1 MSKVIFNDKQIKVL
15 AKNPNVL
22 RVSDKAITYS
32 EEFKNKFIEEN
43 SKGILPRKIFE
54 DNGFD
59 IEIIGLKRIEQSAAR
74 CRKKYAD
81 MGVLGLKD
89 SRKSNSGR
97 PLLRELTAQEEIE
110 RLKAKISLLEI
121 ENEFL
126 KKAAAFFAKE
136 ID

>member
-74 CRKKYAD
+74 WREKYAD

-126 KKAAAFFAKE
+126 KKLDE
-136 ID
+136 IERK

>member
-1 MSKVIFNDKQIKVL
+1 MSKIIFNDKQIKVL
-15 AKNPNVL
+15 AKNPNVS
-22 RVSDKAITYS
+22 RVSDKSITYS
-32 EEFKNKFIEEN
+32 EEFKNKFIVEN

-54 DNGFD
+54 ENGFD

-74 CRKKYAD
+74 WREKYAD

-89 SRKSNSGR
+89 SRTSNSGR
-97 PLLRELTAQEEIE
+97 PLIRELTTQEEIE

-126 KKAAAFFAKE
+126 KKLDE
-136 ID
+136 IERK

>member
-1 MSKVIFNDKQIKVL
+1 MSKVIFNDKQIKLL

-32 EEFKNKFIEEN
+32 EEFKNRFIEEN
-43 SKGILPRKIFE
+43 SKGVLPRKIFE

-59 IEIIGLKRIEQSAAR
+59 IEIIGLKRIEQSASR
-74 CRKKYAD
+74 WRKKYAD

-126 KKAAAFFAKE
+126 KKLDE
-136 ID
+136 IERK

>member
-74 CRKKYAD
+74 WRKKYLD

-89 SRKSNSGR
+89 SRTSNSGR

-126 KKAAAFFAKE
+126 KKLDE
-136 ID
+136 IERK

>member
-1 MSKVIFNDKQIKVL
+1 MSKIIFNDKQIKLL
-15 AKNPNVL
+15 AKNPNVS
-22 RVSDKAITYS
+22 RVSDKSITYS

-59 IEIIGLKRIEQSAAR
+59 IEIIGLKRIEQAAAR
-74 CRKKYAD
+74 WRKKYLD

-89 SRKSNSGR
+89 SRTSNSGR

-126 KKAAAFFAKE
+126 KKLDE
-136 ID
+136 IERK

>member
-1 MSKVIFNDKQIKVL
+1 MSKVIFNDKQIKLL

-32 EEFKNKFIEEN
+32 EEFKNKFIVEN

-54 DNGFD
+54 ENGFD

-74 CRKKYAD
+74 WKKKYAD

-89 SRKSNSGR
+89 SRTSNSGR

-126 KKAAAFFAKE
+126 KKLDE
-136 ID
+136 IERK

>member
-1 MSKVIFNDKQIKVL
+1 MSKVIFNDKQIKLL

-22 RVSDKAITYS
+22 KVSDKAITYS

-74 CRKKYAD
+74 WRKKYLN

-89 SRKSNSGR
+89 SRTSNSGR

-126 KKAAAFFAKE
+126 KKLDE
-136 ID
+136 IERK

>member
-1 MSKVIFNDKQIKVL
+1 MSKVIFNDKQIKLL

-32 EEFKNKFIEEN
+32 EEFKNRFIEEN
-43 SKGILPRKIFE
+43 SKGVLPRKIFE

-59 IEIIGLKRIEQSAAR
+59 IEIIGLKRIEQAAAR
-74 CRKKYAD
+74 WRKKYLD

-89 SRKSNSGR
+89 SRTSNSGR

-126 KKAAAFFAKE
+126 KKLDE
-136 ID
+136 IERK

>member
-1 MSKVIFNDKQIKVL
+1 MSKIIFTDKQIKVL
-15 AKNPNVL
+15 AKNPNVS
-22 RVSDKAITYS
+22 RVSDKSITYS
-32 EEFKNKFIEEN
+32 EEFKNKFIVEN

-54 DNGFD
+54 ENGFD

-74 CRKKYAD
+74 WRKKYAD

-89 SRKSNSGR
+89 SRTSNSGR

-110 RLKAKISLLEI
+110 RLKSKISLLEI

-126 KKAAAFFAKE
+126 KKLDE
-136 ID
+136 IERK

>member
-59 IEIIGLKRIEQSAAR
+59 IEIIGLKRIEQSASR
-74 CRKKYAD
+74 WRKKYAD

-126 KKAAAFFAKE
+126 KKLDE
-136 ID
+136 IERK

>member
-32 EEFKNKFIEEN
+32 EEFKNKFIVEN

-74 CRKKYAD
+74 WRKKYAD

-89 SRKSNSGR
+89 SRTSNSGR
-97 PLLRELTAQEEIE
+97 PLLRELTVQEEIE

-126 KKAAAFFAKE
+126 KKLDE
-136 ID
+136 IERK

>member
-43 SKGILPRKIFE
+43 SKGVLPRKIFE

-74 CRKKYAD
+74 WREKYAD

-97 PLLRELTAQEEIE
+97 PLLRELTVQEEIE

-126 KKAAAFFAKE
+126 KKLDE
-136 ID
+136 IERK

>member
-1 MSKVIFNDKQIKVL
+1 MSKVIFNDKQIKFL

-22 RVSDKAITYS
+22 KVSDKAITYS

-59 IEIIGLKRIEQSAAR
+59 IEIIGLKRIEQAAAR
-74 CRKKYAD
+74 WRKKYLD

-89 SRKSNSGR
+89 SRTSNSGR

-126 KKAAAFFAKE
+126 KKLDE
-136 ID
+136 IERK

>member
-1 MSKVIFNDKQIKVL
+1 MSKVIFNDKKIKVL

-32 EEFKNKFIEEN
+32 VEFKNRFIEEN
-43 SKGILPRKIFE
+43 SKGVLPRKIFE
-54 DNGFD
+54 DNGFE

-74 CRKKYAD
+74 WREKYAD

-126 KKAAAFFAKE
+126 KKLDE
-136 ID
+136 IERK

>member
-32 EEFKNKFIEEN
+32 EEFKNKFIVEN

-54 DNGFD
+54 ENGFD

-74 CRKKYAD
+74 WREKYAD

-97 PLLRELTAQEEIE
+97 PLLRELTTQEEIE

-126 KKAAAFFAKE
+126 KKLDE
-136 ID
+136 IERK

>member
-32 EEFKNKFIEEN
+32 EEFKNKFIVEN

-54 DNGFD
+54 ENGFD

-74 CRKKYAD
+74 WKKKYAD

-89 SRKSNSGR
+89 SRTGNSGR
-97 PLLRELTAQEEIE
+97 PLLRELTTQEEIE

-126 KKAAAFFAKE
+126 KKLDE
-136 ID
+136 IKRK

>member
-1 MSKVIFNDKQIKVL
+1 MSKVIFNDKQIKLL

-32 EEFKNKFIEEN
+32 EEFKNRFIEEN
-43 SKGILPRKIFE
+43 SKGVLPRKIFE

-74 CRKKYAD
+74 WREKYAD

-126 KKAAAFFAKE
+126 KKLDE
-136 ID
+136 IERK

>member
-32 EEFKNKFIEEN
+32 EEFKNRFIEEN
-43 SKGILPRKIFE
+43 SKGVLPRKIFE

-74 CRKKYAD
+74 WREKYAD

-126 KKAAAFFAKE
+126 KKLDE
-136 ID
+136 IERK

>member
-15 AKNPNVL
+15 AKNPNIL

-32 EEFKNKFIEEN
+32 EEFKNKFIVEN

-54 DNGFD
+54 ENGFD
-59 IEIIGLKRIEQSAAR
+59 IEIIGLKRIEQSASR
-74 CRKKYAD
+74 WRKKYAD

-89 SRKSNSGR
+89 SRTSNSGR

-126 KKAAAFFAKE
+126 KKLDE
-136 ID
+136 IERK

>member
-32 EEFKNKFIEEN
+32 VEFKNRFIEEN
-43 SKGILPRKIFE
+43 SKGVLPRKIFE

-74 CRKKYAD
+74 WREKYAD

-126 KKAAAFFAKE
+126 KKLDE
-136 ID
+136 IERK

>member
-1 MSKVIFNDKQIKVL
+1 MSKVIFNDKQIKLL

-74 CRKKYAD
+74 WRKKYLD

-89 SRKSNSGR
+89 SRTSNSGR

-126 KKAAAFFAKE
+126 KKLDE
-136 ID
+136 IERK

>member
-1 MSKVIFNDKQIKVL
+1 MSKVIFNDKQIKLL

-22 RVSDKAITYS
+22 KVSDKAITYS

-59 IEIIGLKRIEQSAAR
+59 IEIIGLKRIEQSASR
-74 CRKKYAD
+74 WRKKYLD

-89 SRKSNSGR
+89 SRTSNSGR

-126 KKAAAFFAKE
+126 KKLVE
-136 ID
+136 IERK

>member
-74 CRKKYAD
+74 WRKKYAD

-126 KKAAAFFAKE
+126 KKLDE
-136 ID
+136 IERK

>member
-32 EEFKNKFIEEN
+32 EEFKNKFIVEN

-54 DNGFD
+54 ENGFD

-74 CRKKYAD
+74 WRKKYAD

-89 SRKSNSGR
+89 SRTSNSGR
-97 PLLRELTAQEEIE
+97 PLLRELTTQEEIE

-126 KKAAAFFAKE
+126 KKLDE
-136 ID
+136 IERK

>member
-32 EEFKNKFIEEN
+32 EEFKNKFIVEN

-74 CRKKYAD
+74 WRKKYAD

-126 KKAAAFFAKE
+126 KKLDE
-136 ID
+136 IERK

>member
-1 MSKVIFNDKQIKVL
+1 MSKVIFNDKKIKVL

-32 EEFKNKFIEEN
+32 EEFKNKFIVEN

-54 DNGFD
+54 ENGFD

-74 CRKKYAD
+74 WKKKYAD

-89 SRKSNSGR
+89 SRTGNSGR
-97 PLLRELTAQEEIE
+97 PLLRELTTQEEIE

-126 KKAAAFFAKE
+126 KKLDE
-136 ID
+136 IERK

>member
-1 MSKVIFNDKQIKVL
+1 MSKLIFNDKQIKLL
-15 AKNPNVL
+15 ANNPNVL
-22 RVSDKAITYS
+22 RVSDKVITYS
-32 EEFKNKFIEEN
+32 EEFKNKFIVEN

-74 CRKKYAD
+74 WRKKYAD
-81 MGVLGLKD
+81 MGVLGFKD

-126 KKAAAFFAKE
+126 KKLDE
-136 ID
+136 IERK

>member
-32 EEFKNKFIEEN
+32 EEFKNKFIVEN
-43 SKGILPRKIFE
+43 SKGVLPRKIFE

-59 IEIIGLKRIEQSAAR
+59 IEIIGLKRIEQSASR
-74 CRKKYAD
+74 WRKKYAD

-89 SRKSNSGR
+89 SRTGNSGR

-126 KKAAAFFAKE
+126 KKLDE
-136 ID
+136 IERK

>member
-1 MSKVIFNDKQIKVL
+1 MSKVIFNDKQIKLL

-22 RVSDKAITYS
+22 KVSDKAITYS
-32 EEFKNKFIEEN
+32 EEFKNKFIVEN

-59 IEIIGLKRIEQSAAR
+59 IEIIGLKRIEQSATR
-74 CRKKYAD
+74 WRKKYAA

-89 SRKSNSGR
+89 SRTSNSGR
-97 PLLRELTAQEEIE
+97 PILRELTAQEEME

-126 KKAAAFFAKE
+126 KKLDKIE
-136 ID
+136 RK

>member
-1 MSKVIFNDKQIKVL
+1 MSKVIFNDKQIKLL

-32 EEFKNKFIEEN
+32 EEFKNKFIVEN

-59 IEIIGLKRIEQSAAR
+59 IEIIGLKRIEQSASR
-74 CRKKYAD
+74 WRKKYAD

-89 SRKSNSGR
+89 SRTSNSGR

-110 RLKAKISLLEI
+110 RLKSKISLLEI

-126 KKAAAFFAKE
+126 KKLDE
-136 ID
+136 IERK

>member
-1 MSKVIFNDKQIKVL
+1 MSKVIFNDKQIKFL

-74 CRKKYAD
+74 WRKRYAD

-97 PLLRELTAQEEIE
+97 PLVRDLTAQEEIE
-110 RLKAKISLLEI
+110 KLKAKISLLEI

-126 KKAAAFFAKE
+126 KKLDKIE
-136 ID
+136 RK

>member
-1 MSKVIFNDKQIKVL
+1 MSKVIFNDKQIKLL

-32 EEFKNKFIEEN
+32 EEFKNRFIEEN
-43 SKGILPRKIFE
+43 SKGVLPRKIFE

-74 CRKKYAD
+74 WREKYAD

-97 PLLRELTAQEEIE
+97 PLLRELTVQEEIE

-126 KKAAAFFAKE
+126 KKLDE
-136 ID
+136 IERK

>member
-1 MSKVIFNDKQIKVL
+1 MSKVIFNDKQIKLL

-22 RVSDKAITYS
+22 KVSDKAITYS

-74 CRKKYAD
+74 WKKKYAD

-89 SRKSNSGR
+89 SRTSNSGR
-97 PLLRELTAQEEIE
+97 PLIRELTTQEEIE

-126 KKAAAFFAKE
+126 KKLDE
-136 ID
+136 IERK

>member
-1 MSKVIFNDKQIKVL
+1 MSKIIFNDKQIKVL
-15 AKNPNVL
+15 AKNPNVS
-22 RVSDKAITYS
+22 RVSDKSITYS
-32 EEFKNKFIEEN
+32 EEFKNKFIVEN

-54 DNGFD
+54 ENGFD

-74 CRKKYAD
+74 WRKKYTD

-89 SRKSNSGR
+89 SRTSNSGR
-97 PLLRELTAQEEIE
+97 PLIRELTTQEEIE

-126 KKAAAFFAKE
+126 KKLDE
-136 ID
+136 IERK

>member
-1 MSKVIFNDKQIKVL
+1 MSKIIFNDKQIKLL
-15 AKNPNVL
+15 AKNPNVS
-22 RVSDKAITYS
+22 RVSDKSITYS

-59 IEIIGLKRIEQSAAR
+59 IEIIGLKRIDQSAAR
-74 CRKKYAD
+74 WRKKYRD
-81 MGVLGLKD
+81 IGVLGLKD
-89 SRKSNSGR
+89 SRTSNSGR
-97 PLLRELTAQEEIE
+97 PLLRELTSQEEIE

-126 KKAAAFFAKE
+126 KKLDKIE
-136 ID
+136 RK

>member
-1 MSKVIFNDKQIKVL
+1 MSKVIFNDKQIKLL

-22 RVSDKAITYS
+22 KVSDKAITYS

-74 CRKKYAD
+74 WRKKYAD

-126 KKAAAFFAKE
+126 KKLDE
-136 ID
+136 IERK

>member
-32 EEFKNKFIEEN
+32 EEFKNKFIVEN

-74 CRKKYAD
+74 WKKKYAD

-89 SRKSNSGR
+89 SRTSNSGR
-97 PLLRELTAQEEIE
+97 PLIRELTTQEEIE
-110 RLKAKISLLEI
+110 RLRAKISLLEI

-126 KKAAAFFAKE
+126 KKLDE
-136 ID
+136 IERK